1 MSNVS
6 EICALAK
13 EASYRLATYTDT
25 EKKAMLIAM
34 ANGIGDEM
42 DAILEANADDL
53 FIAKENGKEETF
65 IDRLTLYKSRIR
77 QMIDGIMQVAELPN
91 PVGETTDKWTLPNG
105 LKITKVR
112 APLGVIAIIYE
123 ARPNVTADAAAL
135 AIKSGNA
142 VVLRGSREAINSNLA
157 IFNAMKN
164 ALVKGGYDANVLQF
178 LADPEREATAELL
191 KQSGVVDVVIPR
203 GGEGLKKFVLENA
216 SVPVIVSA
224 GGNCHTYVE
233 KTADLKMADNV
244 LFNAKV
250 SRPSV
255 CNATEQLIVDRAIA
269 APFLTQSLDRL
280 AKQGVRILGCN
291 ETCRIYPPAEL
302 ATEEDY
308 YTEHLGLV
316 ISVKVVSGYKEA
328 IERINKY
335 GTHHSD
341 AIMSTSKEAIDAF
354 TAGVDSAAV
363 YVNASTRFTDGFE
376 YGFGAE
382 MAISTQKLHARGPL
396 GLRQLTSEK
405 YVVVGEGQ
413 VRK

>member
-1 MSNVS
+1 
-6 EICALAK
+6 
-13 EASYRLATYTDT
+13 
-25 EKKAMLIAM
+25 
-34 ANGIGDEM
+34 
-42 DAILEANADDL
+42 
-53 FIAKENGKEETF
+53 
-65 IDRLTLYKSRIR
+65 
-77 QMIDGIMQVAELPN
+77 
-91 PVGETTDKWTLPNG
+91 
-105 LKITKVR
+105 
-112 APLGVIAIIYE
+112 
-123 ARPNVTADAAAL
+123 
-135 AIKSGNA
+135 
-142 VVLRGSREAINSNLA
+142 
-157 IFNAMKN
+157 MKN

-178 LADPEREATAELL
+178 LAEPDREVTAELL
-191 KQSGVVDVVIPR
+191 KQSDTVDVVIPR
-203 GGEGLKKFVLENA
+203 GGEGLKKYVLENSA
-216 SVPVIVSA
+216 VPVIASA

-269 APFLTQSLDRL
+269 APFLTKSLDRL
-280 AKQGVRILGCN
+280 SKQGVRILGCT
-291 ETCRIYPPAEL
+291 ETCRIYPMAEL

-308 YTEHLGLV
+308 YEEHLGLV
-316 ISVKVVSGYKEA
+316 LSVKVVSGYKEA

-341 AIMSTSKEAIDAF
+341 AIISSSNEAIEAF
-354 TAGVDSAAV
+354 KIGVDSAAV

-396 GLRQLTSEK
+396 GLKQLTSEK

>member
-1 MSNVS
+1 MTTAEV
-6 EICALAK
+6 CALAK
-13 EASYRLATYTDT
+13 EASYRLATFTPT

-42 DAILEANADDL
+42 EEILVANNDDI
-53 FIAKENGKEETF
+53 FAAKQNGKEDTF

-77 QMIDGIMQVAELPN
+77 QMIDGIMAVAELPD
-91 PVGETTDKWTLPNG
+91 PVGEVTDKWTLPNG
-105 LKITKVR
+105 LQISKVR

-178 LADPEREATAELL
+178 LAEPDREVTAELL
-191 KQSGVVDVVIPR
+191 KQSDTVDVVIPR
-203 GGEGLKKFVLENA
+203 GGEGLKKYVLENA
-216 SVPVIVSA
+216 AVPVIASA

-269 APFLTQSLDRL
+269 APFLTKSLDRL
-280 AKQGVRILGCN
+280 SKQGVRILGCT
-291 ETCRIYPPAEL
+291 ETCRIYPMAEL

-308 YTEHLGLV
+308 YEEHLGLV
-316 ISVKVVSGYKEA
+316 LSVKVVSGYKEA

-341 AIMSTSKEAIDAF
+341 AIISSSNEAIEAF
-354 TAGVDSAAV
+354 KIGVDSAAV

-396 GLRQLTSEK
+396 GLKQLTSEK

>member
-1 MSNVS
+1 MTTAEV
-6 EICALAK
+6 CALAK
-13 EASYRLATYTDT
+13 EASYRLATFSAT

-42 DAILEANADDL
+42 EDILVANNDDI
-53 FIAKENGKEETF
+53 FNATQNGKEETF

-77 QMIDGIMQVAELPN
+77 QMIEGIMQVAELPD
-91 PVGETTDKWTLPNG
+91 PVGEVTDKWTLPNG
-105 LKITKVR
+105 LQISKVR
-112 APLGVIAIIYE
+112 APLGVVAIIYE

-178 LADPEREATAELL
+178 LAEPDRAVTAELL
-191 KQSGVVDVVIPR
+191 KQSDTVDVVIPR
-203 GGEGLKKFVLENA
+203 GGEGLKKFVLENSA
-216 SVPVIVSA
+216 VPVIASA

-233 KTADLKMADNV
+233 KSADLKMADNV

-255 CNATEQLIVDRAIA
+255 CNATEQLIVDRAVA
-269 APFLTQSLDRL
+269 APFLTKSLDRL
-280 AKQGVRILGCN
+280 AKQGVKILGCA
-291 ETCRIYPPAEL
+291 ETCRIYPMAEL
-302 ATEEDY
+302 ATEEDFY
-308 YTEHLGLV
+308 EEHLGLV
-316 ISVKVVSGYKEA
+316 LSVKVVSGYKEA

-341 AIMSTSKEAIDAF
+341 AIISTSNAAIEAF
-354 TAGVDSAAV
+354 KAGVDSAAV

-376 YGFGAE
+376 FGFGAE

-396 GLRQLTSEK
+396 GLKQLTSEK
-405 YVVVGEGQ
+405 YVVVGDGQ

>member
-1 MSNVS
+1 MTTAEV
-6 EICALAK
+6 CALAK
-13 EASYRLATYTDT
+13 EASYRLATFSAT

-34 ANGIGDEM
+34 ANGISDEV
-42 DAILEANADDL
+42 DDILVANNDDI
-53 FIAKENGKEETF
+53 FAATQNGKEDTF

-77 QMIDGIMQVAELPN
+77 QMIDGIMQVAELPD
-91 PVGETTDKWTLPNG
+91 PVGEVTDKWTLPNG
-105 LKITKVR
+105 LQISKVR
-112 APLGVIAIIYE
+112 APLGVVAIIYE

-142 VVLRGSREAINSNLA
+142 VILRGSREAINSNLA

-178 LADPEREATAELL
+178 LAEPDRAVTAELL
-191 KQSGVVDVVIPR
+191 KQSDTVDVVIPR
-203 GGEGLKKFVLENA
+203 GGEGLKKFVLENSA
-216 SVPVIVSA
+216 VPVIASA

-233 KTADLKMADNV
+233 KSADLKMADNV

-255 CNATEQLIVDRAIA
+255 CNATEQLIVDRAVA
-269 APFLTQSLDRL
+269 APFLTKSLDRL
-280 AKQGVRILGCN
+280 AKQGVKILGCA
-291 ETCRIYPPAEL
+291 ETCRIYPMAEL
-302 ATEEDY
+302 ATEEDFY
-308 YTEHLGLV
+308 EEHQGLV
-316 ISVKVVSGYKEA
+316 LSVKVVSGYKEA

-341 AIMSTSKEAIDAF
+341 AIISTSNEAIEAF
-354 TAGVDSAAV
+354 KAGVDSAAV

-376 YGFGAE
+376 FGFGAE

-396 GLRQLTSEK
+396 GLKQLTSEK

>member
-1 MSNVS
+1 MTTAEV
-6 EICALAK
+6 CALAK
-13 EASYRLATYTDT
+13 EASYRLATFTPT

-42 DAILEANADDL
+42 EDILVANNDDL
-53 FIAKENGKEETF
+53 FTAKQNGKEDTF

-77 QMIDGIMQVAELPN
+77 QMIDGIMEVAELPD
-91 PVGETTDKWTLPNG
+91 PVGQVTEKWTLPNG
-105 LKITKVR
+105 LQISKVR

-178 LADPEREATAELL
+178 LAEPDREVTTELL
-191 KQSGVVDVVIPR
+191 KQSDTVDVVIPR
-203 GGEGLKKFVLENA
+203 GGEGLKKYVLENA
-216 SVPVIVSA
+216 SIPVIASA

-233 KTADLKMADNV
+233 KSADLKMADNV

-269 APFLTQSLDRL
+269 APFLTKSLDRL
-280 AKQGVRILGCN
+280 AKQGVKILGCA
-291 ETCRIYPPAEL
+291 ETCRIYPMAEL

-308 YTEHLGLV
+308 YEEHLGMVL
-316 ISVKVVSGYKEA
+316 SVKVVSGYKEA

-341 AIMSTSKEAIDAF
+341 AIISKSNEAIEAF
-354 TAGVDSAAV
+354 KIGVDSAAV
-363 YVNASTRFTDGFE
+363 YVNASTRFTDGYE

-396 GLRQLTSEK
+396 GLKQLTSEK
-405 YVVVGEGQ
+405 YVVVGDGQ

>member
-1 MSNVS
+1 MTTAEV
-6 EICALAK
+6 CALAK
-13 EASYRLATYTDT
+13 EASYRLATFTPT

-42 DAILEANADDL
+42 EEILVANNDDI
-53 FIAKENGKEETF
+53 FAAKQNGKEDTF

-77 QMIDGIMQVAELPN
+77 QMIDGIMAVAELPD
-91 PVGETTDKWTLPNG
+91 PVGEVTDKWTLPNG
-105 LKITKVR
+105 LQISKVR
-112 APLGVIAIIYE
+112 APLGVVAIIYE

-178 LADPEREATAELL
+178 LAEPDREVTAKLL
-191 KQSGVVDVVIPR
+191 KQSDTVDVVIPR
-203 GGEGLKKFVLENA
+203 GGEGLKKYVLENA
-216 SVPVIVSA
+216 AVPVIASA

-269 APFLTQSLDRL
+269 APFLTKSLDRL
-280 AKQGVRILGCN
+280 SKQGVRILGCT
-291 ETCRIYPPAEL
+291 ETCRIYPMAEL

-308 YTEHLGLV
+308 YEEHLGLV
-316 ISVKVVSGYKEA
+316 LSVKVVSGYKEA

-341 AIMSTSKEAIDAF
+341 AIISSSNEAIEAF
-354 TAGVDSAAV
+354 KIGVDSAAV

-396 GLRQLTSEK
+396 GLKQLTSEK

>member
-1 MSNVS
+1 MTTAEV
-6 EICALAK
+6 CALAK
-13 EASYRLATYTDT
+13 EASYRLATFSAT

-34 ANGIGDEM
+34 ANGISDE
-42 DAILEANADDL
+42 ADDIL
-53 FIAKENGKEETF
+53 VANNDDIFTATQNGKEETF

-77 QMIDGIMQVAELPN
+77 QMIDGIMQVAELPD
-91 PVGETTDKWTLPNG
+91 PVGEVTDKWTLPNG
-105 LKITKVR
+105 LQISKVR
-112 APLGVIAIIYE
+112 APLGVVAIIYE

-142 VVLRGSREAINSNLA
+142 VILRGSREAINSNLA

-178 LADPEREATAELL
+178 LAEPDRAVTAELL
-191 KQSGVVDVVIPR
+191 KQSDTVDVVIPR
-203 GGEGLKKFVLENA
+203 GGEGLKKFVLENSA
-216 SVPVIVSA
+216 VPVIASA

-233 KTADLKMADNV
+233 KSADLKMADNV

-255 CNATEQLIVDRAIA
+255 CNATEQLIVDRAVA
-269 APFLTQSLDRL
+269 APFLTKSLDRL
-280 AKQGVRILGCN
+280 AKQGVKILGCA
-291 ETCRIYPPAEL
+291 ETCRIYPMAEL
-302 ATEEDY
+302 ATEEDFY
-308 YTEHLGLV
+308 EEHLGLV
-316 ISVKVVSGYKEA
+316 LSVKVVSGYKEA

-341 AIMSTSKEAIDAF
+341 AIISTSNEAIEAF
-354 TAGVDSAAV
+354 KAGVDSAAV

-376 YGFGAE
+376 FGFGAE

-396 GLRQLTSEK
+396 GLKQLTSEK

>member
-1 MSNVS
+1 MTTAEV
-6 EICALAK
+6 CALAK
-13 EASYRLATYTDT
+13 EASYRLATFTPT

-42 DAILEANADDL
+42 DDILVANNDDL
-53 FIAKENGKEETF
+53 FTAKQNGKEDTF

-77 QMIDGIMQVAELPN
+77 QMIDGIMEVAELPD
-91 PVGETTDKWTLPNG
+91 PVGQVTEKWTLPNG
-105 LKITKVR
+105 LQISKVR
-112 APLGVIAIIYE
+112 APLGVVAIIYE

-178 LADPEREATAELL
+178 LAEPDREVTTELL
-191 KQSGVVDVVIPR
+191 KQSDTVDVVIPR
-203 GGEGLKKFVLENA
+203 GGEGLKKYVLENA
-216 SVPVIVSA
+216 AIPVIASA

-233 KTADLKMADNV
+233 KSADLKMADNV

-269 APFLTQSLDRL
+269 APFLTKSLDRL
-280 AKQGVRILGCN
+280 AKQGVKILGCA
-291 ETCRIYPPAEL
+291 ETCRIYPMAEL

-308 YTEHLGLV
+308 YEEHLGMV

-341 AIMSTSKEAIDAF
+341 AIISKSNEAIEAF
-354 TAGVDSAAV
+354 KIGVDSAAV
-363 YVNASTRFTDGFE
+363 YVNASTRFTDGYE

-396 GLRQLTSEK
+396 GLKQLTSEK
-405 YVVVGEGQ
+405 YVVVGDGQ

>member
-1 MSNVS
+1 MTTAEV
-6 EICALAK
+6 CALAK
-13 EASYRLATYTDT
+13 EASYRLATFSAT

-42 DAILEANADDL
+42 EDILVANNDDI
-53 FIAKENGKEETF
+53 FNATQNGKEETF

-77 QMIDGIMQVAELPN
+77 QMIEGIMQVAELPD
-91 PVGETTDKWTLPNG
+91 PVGEVTDKWTLPNG
-105 LKITKVR
+105 LQISKVR
-112 APLGVIAIIYE
+112 APLGVVAIIYE

-178 LADPEREATAELL
+178 LAEPDRAVTAELL
-191 KQSGVVDVVIPR
+191 KQSDTVDVVIPR
-203 GGEGLKKFVLENA
+203 GGEGLKKFVLENSA
-216 SVPVIVSA
+216 VPVIASA

-233 KTADLKMADNV
+233 KSADLKMADNV

-255 CNATEQLIVDRAIA
+255 CNATEQLIVDRAVA
-269 APFLTQSLDRL
+269 APFLTKSLDRL
-280 AKQGVRILGCN
+280 AKQGVKILGCA
-291 ETCRIYPPAEL
+291 ETCRIYPMAEL
-302 ATEEDY
+302 ATEEDFY
-308 YTEHLGLV
+308 EEHLGLV
-316 ISVKVVSGYKEA
+316 LSVKVVSGYKEA

-341 AIMSTSKEAIDAF
+341 AIISTNNEAIEAF
-354 TAGVDSAAV
+354 KAGVDSAAV

-376 YGFGAE
+376 FGFGAE

-396 GLRQLTSEK
+396 GLKQLTSEK
-405 YVVVGEGQ
+405 YVVVGDGQ

>member
-1 MSNVS
+1 MTTAEV
-6 EICALAK
+6 CALAK
-13 EASYRLATYTDT
+13 EASFRFATSAPT

-42 DAILEANADDL
+42 EEILVANNDDI
-53 FIAKENGKEETF
+53 FTANQNGKEDTF

-77 QMIDGIMQVAELPN
+77 QMIDGIMAVAELPD
-91 PVGETTDKWTLPNG
+91 PVGQVTEKWTLPNG
-105 LKITKVR
+105 LQISKVR
-112 APLGVIAIIYE
+112 APLGVVAIIYE

-178 LADPEREATAELL
+178 LAEPDREVTAELL
-191 KQSGVVDVVIPR
+191 KQSDTVDVVIPR
-203 GGEGLKKFVLENA
+203 GGEGLKKYVLENSA
-216 SVPVIVSA
+216 VPVIASA

-269 APFLTQSLDRL
+269 APFLTKSLDRL
-280 AKQGVRILGCN
+280 SKQGVRILGCT
-291 ETCRIYPPAEL
+291 ETCRIYPMAEL

-308 YTEHLGLV
+308 YEEHLGLV
-316 ISVKVVSGYKEA
+316 LSVKVVSGYKEA

-341 AIMSTSKEAIDAF
+341 AIISSSNEAIEAF
-354 TAGVDSAAV
+354 KIGVDSAAV

-396 GLRQLTSEK
+396 GLKQLTSEK

>member
-1 MSNVS
+1 MTTAEV
-6 EICALAK
+6 CALAK
-13 EASYRLATYTDT
+13 EASYRLATFTAT

-34 ANGIGDEM
+34 ANGISDET
-42 DAILEANADDL
+42 DDILVANNDDL
-53 FIAKENGKEETF
+53 FAAKQNGKEDTF

-77 QMIDGIMQVAELPN
+77 QMIDGIMQVAELPD
-91 PVGETTDKWTLPNG
+91 PVGEVTDKWTLPNG
-105 LKITKVR
+105 LQISKVR
-112 APLGVIAIIYE
+112 APLGVVAIIYE

-178 LADPEREATAELL
+178 LAEPDRAVTAELL
-191 KQSGVVDVVIPR
+191 KQSDTVDVVIPR
-203 GGEGLKKFVLENA
+203 GGEGLKKFVLENSA
-216 SVPVIVSA
+216 VPVIASA

-233 KTADLKMADNV
+233 KSADLKMADNV

-255 CNATEQLIVDRAIA
+255 CNATEQLIVDRAVA
-269 APFLTQSLDRL
+269 APFLTKSLDRL
-280 AKQGVRILGCN
+280 AKQGVKILGCA
-291 ETCRIYPPAEL
+291 ETCRIYPMAEL
-302 ATEEDY
+302 ATEEDFY
-308 YTEHLGLV
+308 EEHLGLV
-316 ISVKVVSGYKEA
+316 LSVKVVSGYKEA

-341 AIMSTSKEAIDAF
+341 AIISNSNEAIEAF
-354 TAGVDSAAV
+354 KAGVDSAAV

-376 YGFGAE
+376 FGFGAE

-396 GLRQLTSEK
+396 GLKQLTSEK
-405 YVVVGEGQ
+405 YVIVGEGQ

>member
-1 MSNVS
+1 MTTAEVCS
-6 EICALAK
+6 LAK
-13 EASYRLATYTDT
+13 EASYRLATFSAA

-42 DAILEANADDL
+42 EDILVANNDDI
-53 FIAKENGKEETF
+53 FNATQNGKEETF

-77 QMIDGIMQVAELPN
+77 QMIEGIMQVAELPD
-91 PVGETTDKWTLPNG
+91 PVGEVTDKWTLPNG
-105 LKITKVR
+105 LQISKVR
-112 APLGVIAIIYE
+112 APLGVVAIIYE

-178 LADPEREATAELL
+178 LAEPDRAVSAELL
-191 KQSGVVDVVIPR
+191 KQSDTVDVVIPR
-203 GGEGLKKFVLENA
+203 GGEGLKKFVLENSA
-216 SVPVIVSA
+216 VPVIASA

-233 KTADLKMADNV
+233 KSADLKMADNV

-255 CNATEQLIVDRAIA
+255 CNATEQLIVDRAVA
-269 APFLTQSLDRL
+269 APFLTKSLDRL
-280 AKQGVRILGCN
+280 AKQGVKILGCA
-291 ETCRIYPPAEL
+291 ETCRIYPMAEL
-302 ATEEDY
+302 ATEEDFY
-308 YTEHLGLV
+308 EEHLGLV
-316 ISVKVVSGYKEA
+316 LSVKVVSGYKEA

-341 AIMSTSKEAIDAF
+341 AIISTSNEAIEAF
-354 TAGVDSAAV
+354 KVGVDSAAV

-376 YGFGAE
+376 FGFGAE

-396 GLRQLTSEK
+396 GLKQLTSEK
-405 YVVVGEGQ
+405 YVVVGDGQ

>member
-1 MSNVS
+1 MTTAEV
-6 EICALAK
+6 CALAK
-13 EASYRLATYTDT
+13 EASYRLATFSAT

-34 ANGIGDEM
+34 ANGISDE
-42 DAILEANADDL
+42 ADDIL
-53 FIAKENGKEETF
+53 VANNDDIFTATQNGKEETF

-77 QMIDGIMQVAELPN
+77 QMIDGIMQVAELPD
-91 PVGETTDKWTLPNG
+91 PVGEVTDKWTLPNG
-105 LKITKVR
+105 LQISKVR
-112 APLGVIAIIYE
+112 APLGGVAIIYE

-142 VVLRGSREAINSNLA
+142 VILRGSREAINSNLA

-178 LADPEREATAELL
+178 LAEPDRAVTAELL
-191 KQSGVVDVVIPR
+191 KQSDTVDVVIPR
-203 GGEGLKKFVLENA
+203 GGEGLKKFVLENSA
-216 SVPVIVSA
+216 VPVIASA

-233 KTADLKMADNV
+233 KSADLKMADNV

-255 CNATEQLIVDRAIA
+255 CNATEQLIVDRAVA
-269 APFLTQSLDRL
+269 APFLTKSLDRL
-280 AKQGVRILGCN
+280 AKQGVKILGCA
-291 ETCRIYPPAEL
+291 ETCRIYPMAEL
-302 ATEEDY
+302 ATEEDFY
-308 YTEHLGLV
+308 EEHQGLV
-316 ISVKVVSGYKEA
+316 LSVKVVSGYKEA

-341 AIMSTSKEAIDAF
+341 AIISTSNEAIEAF
-354 TAGVDSAAV
+354 KAGVDSAAV

-376 YGFGAE
+376 FGFGAE

-396 GLRQLTSEK
+396 GLKQLTSEK

>member
-1 MSNVS
+1 MSVA
-6 EICALAK
+6 ETCALAK
-13 EASYRLATYTDT
+13 EAAYRLATLSSA
-25 EKKAMLIAM
+25 EKNAMLLAM
-34 ANGIGDEM
+34 ASGISDET
-42 DAILEANADDL
+42 DAILEANSDDL
-53 FIAKENGKEETF
+53 FIAKENGKEETL

-77 QMIDGIMQVAELPN
+77 QMVDGMQAVADLPD
-91 PVGETTDKWTLPNG
+91 PVGEVTDKWTLPNG
-105 LKITKVR
+105 LKISKVR

-123 ARPNVTADAAAL
+123 ARPNVTCDAVAL

-142 VVLRGSREAINSNLA
+142 VVLRGSKDAINSNLA

-164 ALVKGGYDANVLQF
+164 ALIKGGYDANVIQF
-178 LADPEREATAELL
+178 IPEPEREATAELL
-191 KQSGVVDVVIPR
+191 KQSATVDVVIPR
-203 GGEGLKKFVLENA
+203 GGEGLKKFVMENA
-216 SVPVIVSA
+216 TVPVIASA

-269 APFLTQSLDRL
+269 APFLTKSLDRL
-280 AKQGVRILGCN
+280 SKQGVKILGCN
-291 ETCRIYPPAEL
+291 ETCRIYPLAEL

-308 YTEHLGLV
+308 YTEHLGLTL
-316 ISVKVVSGYKEA
+316 SVKVVSGYKEA

-341 AIMSTSKEAIDAF
+341 AILSNSTEAIEAF
-354 TAGVDSAAV
+354 QVGVDSAAV

-376 YGFGAE
+376 FGFGAE

-396 GLRQLTSEK
+396 GLKQLTSEK

>member
-1 MSNVS
+1 MTTAEV
-6 EICALAK
+6 CALAK
-13 EASYRLATYTDT
+13 EASYRLATFTPT

-42 DAILEANADDL
+42 DDILVANNDDL
-53 FIAKENGKEETF
+53 FTAKQNGKEDTF

-77 QMIDGIMQVAELPN
+77 QMIDGIMEVAELPD
-91 PVGETTDKWTLPNG
+91 PVGQVTEKWTLPNG
-105 LKITKVR
+105 LQISKVR
-112 APLGVIAIIYE
+112 APLGVVAIIYE

-178 LADPEREATAELL
+178 LAEPDREVTTELL
-191 KQSGVVDVVIPR
+191 KQTDTVDVVIPR
-203 GGEGLKKFVLENA
+203 GGEGLKKYVLENA
-216 SVPVIVSA
+216 AIPVIASA

-233 KTADLKMADNV
+233 KSADLKMADNV

-269 APFLTQSLDRL
+269 APFLTKSLDRL
-280 AKQGVRILGCN
+280 AKQGVKILGCA
-291 ETCRIYPPAEL
+291 ETCRIYPMAEL

-308 YTEHLGLV
+308 YEEHLGMVL
-316 ISVKVVSGYKEA
+316 SVKVVSGYKEA

-341 AIMSTSKEAIDAF
+341 AIISKSNEAIEAF
-354 TAGVDSAAV
+354 KIGVDSAAV
-363 YVNASTRFTDGFE
+363 YVNASTRFTDGYE

-396 GLRQLTSEK
+396 GLKQLTSEK
-405 YVVVGEGQ
+405 YVVVGDGQ

>member
-1 MSNVS
+1 MTTAEV
-6 EICALAK
+6 CALAK
-13 EASYRLATYTDT
+13 EASYRLATFTAT

-34 ANGIGDEM
+34 ANGISDEA
-42 DAILEANADDL
+42 DDILVANNDDL
-53 FIAKENGKEETF
+53 FAAKQNGKEETF

-77 QMIDGIMQVAELPN
+77 QMIDGIMQVAELPD
-91 PVGETTDKWTLPNG
+91 PVGEVTDKWTLPNG
-105 LKITKVR
+105 LQISKVR
-112 APLGVIAIIYE
+112 APLGVVAIIYE

-178 LADPEREATAELL
+178 LAEPDRAVTAELL
-191 KQSGVVDVVIPR
+191 KQSDTVDVVIPR
-203 GGEGLKKFVLENA
+203 GGEGLKKFVLENSA
-216 SVPVIVSA
+216 VPVIASA

-233 KTADLKMADNV
+233 KSADLKMADNV

-255 CNATEQLIVDRAIA
+255 CNATEQLIVDRAVA
-269 APFLTQSLDRL
+269 APFLTKSLDRL
-280 AKQGVRILGCN
+280 AKQGVKILGCA
-291 ETCRIYPPAEL
+291 ETCRIYPMAEL
-302 ATEEDY
+302 ATEEDFY
-308 YTEHLGLV
+308 EEHLGLV
-316 ISVKVVSGYKEA
+316 LSVKVVSGYKEA

-341 AIMSTSKEAIDAF
+341 AIISTSNEAIEAF
-354 TAGVDSAAV
+354 KAGVDSAAV

-376 YGFGAE
+376 FGFGAE

-396 GLRQLTSEK
+396 GLKQLTSEK
-405 YVVVGEGQ
+405 YVIVGEGQ

>member
-1 MSNVS
+1 MTTA

-13 EASYRLATYTDT
+13 EASYRLATKSDA
-25 EKKAMLIAM
+25 EKRAMLIAM
-34 ANGIGDEM
+34 ANGIGDETEQ
-42 DAILEANADDL
+42 ILQANQDDI
-53 FIAKENGKEETF
+53 FAAKENGKPETF
-65 IDRLTLYKSRIR
+65 IDRLTLYNNTVRK
-77 QMIDGIMQVAELPN
+77 MIEGIMQVADLPD
-91 PVGETTDKWTLPNG
+91 PVGEVTAKWTLPNG
-105 LKITKVR
+105 LEVSKVR

-123 ARPNVTADAAAL
+123 ARPNVTCDAAAL

-142 VVLRGSREAINSNLA
+142 VVLRGSSEAINSNLA

-164 ALVKGGYDANVLQF
+164 ALLKGGYDAEVLQYI
-178 LADPEREATAELL
+178 AEPDREETAELL
-191 KQSGVVDVVIPR
+191 KQSDTVDVVIPR
-203 GGEGLKKFVLENA
+203 GGEGLKKFVTENSA
-216 SVPVIVSA
+216 IPVILSA

-255 CNATEQLIVDRAIA
+255 CNATEQLIVDRAVA
-269 APFLTQSLDRL
+269 APFLTRSLDRL
-280 AKQGVRILGCN
+280 TKQGVRILGCQ
-291 ETCRIYPPAEL
+291 ETCRIYPLAEL
-302 ATEEDY
+302 ATEEDFA
-308 YTEHLGLV
+308 TEHLGMTL
-316 ISVKVVSGYKEA
+316 SVKVVSGYKEA

-341 AIMSTSKEAIDAF
+341 AIISKSTEAIEAF
-354 TAGVDSAAV
+354 KAGVDSAAV

-376 YGFGAE
+376 FGFGAE

-396 GLRQLTSEK
+396 GLKQLTSEK

>member
-1 MSNVS
+1 MTTAEV
-6 EICALAK
+6 CALAK
-13 EASYRLATYTDT
+13 EASYRLATKTDA

-34 ANGIGDEM
+34 ANGISDEA
-42 DAILEANADDL
+42 DAILQANADDL
-53 FIAKENGKEETF
+53 FIANENGKEPSF
-65 IDRLTLYKSRIR
+65 IERLTLYKSRIR
-77 QMIDGIMQVAELPN
+77 QMVEGIMQVADLPD
-91 PVGETTDKWTLPNG
+91 PVGEVTDKWTLPNG
-105 LKITKVR
+105 LSISKVR

-123 ARPNVTADAAAL
+123 ARPNVTCDAAAL

-142 VVLRGSREAINSNLA
+142 VILRGSREAINSNLA

-164 ALVKGGYDANVLQF
+164 ALLKGGYDAEVLQF

-191 KQSGVVDVVIPR
+191 KQSDTVDVVIPR
-203 GGEGLKKFVLENA
+203 GGEGLKKFVLENSA
-216 SVPVIVSA
+216 IPVIASA

-269 APFLTQSLDRL
+269 APFLSKSLDRL
-280 AKQGVRILGCN
+280 SRQGVRILGCP
-291 ETCRIYPPAEL
+291 ETCRLYPIAEL
-302 ATEEDY
+302 ATEEDFA
-308 YTEHLGLV
+308 TEHLGLV
-316 ISVKVVSGYKEA
+316 LSVKVVSGYKEA

-341 AIMSTSKEAIDAF
+341 AIISTSNEAIEAF
-354 TAGVDSAAV
+354 KAGVDSAAV

-396 GLRQLTSEK
+396 GLKQLTSEK
-405 YVVVGEGQ
+405 YVVVGDGQ

>member
-1 MSNVS
+1 MTTA

-13 EASYRLATYTDT
+13 EASYRLATFNNA

-42 DAILEANADDL
+42 DDIMQANNDDV
-53 FIAKENGKEETF
+53 FIAKQNGKEETF

-77 QMIDGIMQVAELPN
+77 QMIEGIMQVADLPD
-91 PVGETTDKWTLPNG
+91 PVGEVTSKWTLPNG
-105 LKITKVR
+105 LNISKVR

-123 ARPNVTADAAAL
+123 ARPNVTCDAAAL

-164 ALVKGGYDANVLQF
+164 ALVKGGYDGNVLQF
-178 LADPEREATAELL
+178 LAEPDREVTAELL
-191 KQSGVVDVVIPR
+191 KQTDTVDVVIPR

-216 SVPVIVSA
+216 AIPVIASA

-280 AKQGVRILGCN
+280 SKQGVKILGCS
-291 ETCRIYPPAEL
+291 ETCRIYPMAEL
-302 ATEEDY
+302 ATEEDFY
-308 YTEHLGLV
+308 EEHLGLV
-316 ISVKVVSGYKEA
+316 LSVKVVSGYKEA

-341 AIMSTSKEAIDAF
+341 AIISQSNEAIEAF
-354 TAGVDSAAV
+354 KVGVDSAAV
-363 YVNASTRFTDGFE
+363 YVNASTRFTDGYEF
-376 YGFGAE
+376 GFGAE

-405 YVVVGEGQ
+405 YVVVGDGQ

>member
-1 MSNVS
+1 MTTAEV
-6 EICALAK
+6 CALAK
-13 EASYRLATYTDT
+13 EASYRLATFTAT

-34 ANGIGDEM
+34 ANGISDETE
-42 DAILEANADDL
+42 DILVANNDDL
-53 FIAKENGKEETF
+53 FAAKQNGKEDTF

-77 QMIDGIMQVAELPN
+77 QMIDGIMQVAELPD
-91 PVGETTDKWTLPNG
+91 PVGEVTDKWTLPNG
-105 LKITKVR
+105 LQISKVR
-112 APLGVIAIIYE
+112 APLGVVAIIYE

-178 LADPEREATAELL
+178 LAEPDRAVTAELL
-191 KQSGVVDVVIPR
+191 KQSDTVDVVIPR
-203 GGEGLKKFVLENA
+203 GGEGLKKFVLENSA
-216 SVPVIVSA
+216 VPVIASA

-233 KTADLKMADNV
+233 KSADLKMADNV

-255 CNATEQLIVDRAIA
+255 CNATEQLIVDRAVA
-269 APFLTQSLDRL
+269 APFLTKSLDRL
-280 AKQGVRILGCN
+280 AKQGVKILGCA
-291 ETCRIYPPAEL
+291 ETCRIYPMAEL
-302 ATEEDY
+302 ATEEDFY
-308 YTEHLGLV
+308 EEHLGLV
-316 ISVKVVSGYKEA
+316 LSVKVVSGYKEA

-341 AIMSTSKEAIDAF
+341 AIISTSNEAIEAF
-354 TAGVDSAAV
+354 KAGVDSAAV

-376 YGFGAE
+376 FGFGAE

-396 GLRQLTSEK
+396 GLKQLTSEK
-405 YVVVGEGQ
+405 YVIVGEGQ

>member
-1 MSNVS
+1 MTTAEV
-6 EICALAK
+6 CALAK
-13 EASYRLATYTDT
+13 EASYRLATFSAT

-34 ANGIGDEM
+34 ANGISDE
-42 DAILEANADDL
+42 ADDIL
-53 FIAKENGKEETF
+53 VANNDDIFTATQNGKEETF

-77 QMIDGIMQVAELPN
+77 QMIDGIMQVAELPD
-91 PVGETTDKWTLPNG
+91 PVGEVTDKWTLPNG
-105 LKITKVR
+105 LQIFKVR
-112 APLGVIAIIYE
+112 APLGVVAIIYE

-142 VVLRGSREAINSNLA
+142 VILRGSREAINSNLA

-178 LADPEREATAELL
+178 LAEPDRAVTAELL
-191 KQSGVVDVVIPR
+191 KQSDTVDVVIPR
-203 GGEGLKKFVLENA
+203 GGEGLKKFVLENSA
-216 SVPVIVSA
+216 VPVIASA

-233 KTADLKMADNV
+233 KSADLKMADNV

-255 CNATEQLIVDRAIA
+255 CNATEQLIVDRAVA
-269 APFLTQSLDRL
+269 APFLTKSLDRL
-280 AKQGVRILGCN
+280 AKQGVKILGCA
-291 ETCRIYPPAEL
+291 ETCRIYPMAEL
-302 ATEEDY
+302 ATEEDFY
-308 YTEHLGLV
+308 EEHLGLV
-316 ISVKVVSGYKEA
+316 LSVKVVSGYKEA

-341 AIMSTSKEAIDAF
+341 AIISTSNEAIEAF
-354 TAGVDSAAV
+354 KAGVDSAAV

-376 YGFGAE
+376 FGFGAE

-396 GLRQLTSEK
+396 GLKQLTSEK

>member
-1 MSNVS
+1 MSVA
-6 EICALAK
+6 ETCALAK
-13 EASYRLATYTDT
+13 EAAYRLATLSSA
-25 EKKAMLIAM
+25 EKNAMLLAM
-34 ANGIGDEM
+34 ASGISDET
-42 DAILEANADDL
+42 DAILEANSDDL
-53 FIAKENGKEETF
+53 FIAKENGKEETL

-77 QMIDGIMQVAELPN
+77 QMVDGVQAVADLPD
-91 PVGETTDKWTLPNG
+91 PVGEVTDKWTLPNG
-105 LKITKVR
+105 LKISKVR
-112 APLGVIAIIYE
+112 APLGVVAIIYE
-123 ARPNVTADAAAL
+123 ARPNVTCDAVAL

-142 VVLRGSREAINSNLA
+142 VVLRGSKDAINSNLA

-164 ALVKGGYDANVLQF
+164 ALIKGGYDANVIQF
-178 LADPEREATAELL
+178 IPEPEREATAELL
-191 KQSGVVDVVIPR
+191 KQSATVDVVIPR
-203 GGEGLKKFVLENA
+203 GGEGLKKFVMENA
-216 SVPVIVSA
+216 TVPVIASA

-269 APFLTQSLDRL
+269 APFLTKSLDRL
-280 AKQGVRILGCN
+280 SKQGVKILGCN
-291 ETCRIYPPAEL
+291 ETCRIYPLAEL

-308 YTEHLGLV
+308 YTEHLGLTL
-316 ISVKVVSGYKEA
+316 SVKVVSGYKEA

-341 AIMSTSKEAIDAF
+341 AILSNSTEAIEAF
-354 TAGVDSAAV
+354 QVGVDSAAV

-376 YGFGAE
+376 FGFGAE

-396 GLRQLTSEK
+396 GLKQLTSEK

>member
-1 MSNVS
+1 MTTA
-6 EICALAK
+6 ETCALAK
-13 EASYRLATYTDT
+13 EASYRLATYTNT

-34 ANGIGDEM
+34 ANGIGDET
-42 DAILEANADDL
+42 DQILEANADDL

-65 IDRLTLYKSRIR
+65 LDRLTLYKTRIR
-77 QMIDGIMQVAELPN
+77 QMIEGIMQVAELPD
-91 PVGETTDKWTLPNG
+91 PVGEVTDKWTLPNG
-105 LKITKVR
+105 LKISKVR
-112 APLGVIAIIYE
+112 APLGVVAIIYE

-164 ALVKGGYDANVLQF
+164 ALIKGGYDANVLQF
-178 LADPEREATAELL
+178 LAEPDREVTAELL
-191 KQSGVVDVVIPR
+191 KQNSTVDVVIPR

-216 SVPVIVSA
+216 TVPVIVSA

-269 APFLTQSLDRL
+269 APFLTQSLERL
-280 AKQGVRILGCN
+280 RKQGVKILGCN
-291 ETCRIYPPAEL
+291 ETCRIYPMAEL

-308 YTEHLGLV
+308 YEEHLGLV
-316 ISVKVVSGYKEA
+316 LSVKVVSGYKEA

-341 AIMSTSKEAIDAF
+341 AIISTSKEAIDAF
-354 TAGVDSAAV
+354 TVGVDSAAV

>member
-1 MSNVS
+1 MTTAEV
-6 EICALAK
+6 CALAK
-13 EASYRLATYTDT
+13 EASYRLATFSAT

-34 ANGIGDEM
+34 ANGISDEV
-42 DAILEANADDL
+42 DDILVANNDDI
-53 FIAKENGKEETF
+53 FTATQNGKEDTF

-77 QMIDGIMQVAELPN
+77 QMIDGIMQVAELPD
-91 PVGETTDKWTLPNG
+91 PVGEVTDKWTLPNG
-105 LKITKVR
+105 LQISKVR
-112 APLGVIAIIYE
+112 APLGVVAIIYE

-142 VVLRGSREAINSNLA
+142 VILRGSREAINSNLA

-178 LADPEREATAELL
+178 LAEPDRAVTAELL
-191 KQSGVVDVVIPR
+191 KQSDTVDVVIPR
-203 GGEGLKKFVLENA
+203 GGEGLKKFVLENSA
-216 SVPVIVSA
+216 VPVIASA

-233 KTADLKMADNV
+233 KSADLKMADNV

-255 CNATEQLIVDRAIA
+255 CNATEQLIVDRAVA
-269 APFLTQSLDRL
+269 APFLTKSLDRL
-280 AKQGVRILGCN
+280 AKQGVKILGCA
-291 ETCRIYPPAEL
+291 ETCRIYPMAEL
-302 ATEEDY
+302 ATEEDFY
-308 YTEHLGLV
+308 EEHQGLV
-316 ISVKVVSGYKEA
+316 LSVKVVSGYKEA

-341 AIMSTSKEAIDAF
+341 AIISTSNEAIEAF
-354 TAGVDSAAV
+354 KAGVDSAAV

-376 YGFGAE
+376 FGFGAE

-396 GLRQLTSEK
+396 GLKQLTSEK

>member
-1 MSNVS
+1 MTTAEV
-6 EICALAK
+6 CALAK
-13 EASYRLATYTDT
+13 EASYRLATFSAT

-34 ANGIGDEM
+34 ANGISDE
-42 DAILEANADDL
+42 ADDIL
-53 FIAKENGKEETF
+53 VANNDDIFTATQNGKEETF

-77 QMIDGIMQVAELPN
+77 QMIDGIMQVAELPD
-91 PVGETTDKWTLPNG
+91 PVGEVTDKWTRPNG
-105 LKITKVR
+105 LQISKVR
-112 APLGVIAIIYE
+112 APLGVVAIIYE

-178 LADPEREATAELL
+178 LAEPDRAVTAELL
-191 KQSGVVDVVIPR
+191 KQSDTVDVVIPR
-203 GGEGLKKFVLENA
+203 GGEGLKKFVLENSA
-216 SVPVIVSA
+216 VPVIASA

-233 KTADLKMADNV
+233 KSADLKMADNV

-255 CNATEQLIVDRAIA
+255 CNATEQLIVDRAVA
-269 APFLTQSLDRL
+269 APFLTKSLDRL
-280 AKQGVRILGCN
+280 AKQGVKILGCA
-291 ETCRIYPPAEL
+291 ETCRIYPMAEL
-302 ATEEDY
+302 ATEEDFY
-308 YTEHLGLV
+308 EEHQGLV
-316 ISVKVVSGYKEA
+316 LSVKVVSGYKEA

-341 AIMSTSKEAIDAF
+341 AIISTSNEAIEAF
-354 TAGVDSAAV
+354 KAGVDSAAV

-376 YGFGAE
+376 FGFGAE

-396 GLRQLTSEK
+396 GLKQLTSEK

>member
-1 MSNVS
+1 MTTAEV
-6 EICALAK
+6 CALAK
-13 EASYRLATYTDT
+13 EASYRLATFAAT

-34 ANGIGDEM
+34 ANGISDETE
-42 DAILEANADDL
+42 DILVANNDDL
-53 FIAKENGKEETF
+53 FAAKQNGKEDTF

-77 QMIDGIMQVAELPN
+77 QMIDGIMQVAELPD
-91 PVGETTDKWTLPNG
+91 PVGEVTDKWTLPNG
-105 LKITKVR
+105 LQISKVR
-112 APLGVIAIIYE
+112 APLGVVAIIYE

-142 VVLRGSREAINSNLA
+142 VILRGSREAINSNLA

-178 LADPEREATAELL
+178 LAEPDRAVTAELL
-191 KQSGVVDVVIPR
+191 KQSDTVDVVIPR
-203 GGEGLKKFVLENA
+203 GGEGLKKFVLENSA
-216 SVPVIVSA
+216 VPVIASA

-233 KTADLKMADNV
+233 KSADLKMADNV

-255 CNATEQLIVDRAIA
+255 CNATEQLIVDRAVA
-269 APFLTQSLDRL
+269 APFLTKSLDRL
-280 AKQGVRILGCN
+280 AKQGVKILGCA
-291 ETCRIYPPAEL
+291 ETCRIYPMAEL
-302 ATEEDY
+302 ATEEDFY
-308 YTEHLGLV
+308 EEHLGLV
-316 ISVKVVSGYKEA
+316 LSVKVVSGYKEA

-341 AIMSTSKEAIDAF
+341 AIISNSNEAIEAF
-354 TAGVDSAAV
+354 KAGVDSAAV

-376 YGFGAE
+376 FGFGAE

-396 GLRQLTSEK
+396 GLKQLTSEK
-405 YVVVGEGQ
+405 YVIVGEGQ

>member
-1 MSNVS
+1 MTTQ

-13 EASYRLATYTDT
+13 EASYRLATISDA

-42 DAILEANADDL
+42 EDILVANNDDI
-53 FIAKENGKEETF
+53 FNAKQNGKEDTF
-65 IDRLTLYKSRIR
+65 IDRLTLYKTRIR
-77 QMIDGIMQVAELPN
+77 QMIEGIMQVADLQD
-91 PVGETTDKWTLPNG
+91 PVGEVTDKWTLPNG
-105 LKITKVR
+105 LQISKVR
-112 APLGVIAIIYE
+112 APLGVVAIIYE

-178 LADPEREATAELL
+178 LAEPDRAVTTELL
-191 KQSGVVDVVIPR
+191 KQSDTVDVVIPR

-216 SVPVIVSA
+216 AIPVIASA

-233 KTADLKMADNV
+233 KSADLKMADNV

-255 CNATEQLIVDRAIA
+255 CNATEQLIVDRAVA
-269 APFLTQSLDRL
+269 APFLTKSLDRL
-280 AKQGVRILGCN
+280 AQQGVKIIGCA
-291 ETCRIYPPAEL
+291 ETCRIYPMAQL
-302 ATEEDY
+302 ATEEDFY
-308 YTEHLGLV
+308 EEHLGMVL
-316 ISVKVVSGYKEA
+316 SVKVVSGYKEA

-341 AIMSTSKEAIDAF
+341 AIISTSSEAIEAF
-354 TAGVDSAAV
+354 KAGVDSAAV

-376 YGFGAE
+376 FGFGAE

-396 GLRQLTSEK
+396 GLKQLTSEK
-405 YVVVGEGQ
+405 YVIVGEGQ

>member
-1 MSNVS
+1 MTTAEV
-6 EICALAK
+6 CALAK
-13 EASYRLATYTDT
+13 EASYRLATFTPT

-42 DAILEANADDL
+42 DDILVANNDDL
-53 FIAKENGKEETF
+53 FTAKQNGKEDTF

-77 QMIDGIMQVAELPN
+77 QMIDGIMEVAELPD
-91 PVGETTDKWTLPNG
+91 PVGQVTEKWTLPNG
-105 LKITKVR
+105 LQISKVR

-164 ALVKGGYDANVLQF
+164 ALVKGGYDANVLQL
-178 LADPEREATAELL
+178 LAEPDREVTTELL
-191 KQSGVVDVVIPR
+191 KQSDTVDVVIPR
-203 GGEGLKKFVLENA
+203 GGEGLKKYVLENA
-216 SVPVIVSA
+216 SIPVIASA

-233 KTADLKMADNV
+233 KSADLKMADNV

-269 APFLTQSLDRL
+269 APFLTKSLDRL
-280 AKQGVRILGCN
+280 AKQGVKILGCA
-291 ETCRIYPPAEL
+291 ETCRIYPMAEL

-308 YTEHLGLV
+308 YEEHLGMVL
-316 ISVKVVSGYKEA
+316 SVKVVSGYKEA

-341 AIMSTSKEAIDAF
+341 AIISKSNEAIEAF
-354 TAGVDSAAV
+354 KIGVDSAAV
-363 YVNASTRFTDGFE
+363 YVNASTRFTDGYE

-396 GLRQLTSEK
+396 GLKQLTSEK
-405 YVVVGEGQ
+405 YVVVGDGQ

>member
-1 MSNVS
+1 MTTAEV
-6 EICALAK
+6 CALAK
-13 EASYRLATYTDT
+13 EASYRLATFTAT

-34 ANGIGDEM
+34 ANGISDETE
-42 DAILEANADDL
+42 DILVANNDDL
-53 FIAKENGKEETF
+53 FAAKQNGKEDTF

-77 QMIDGIMQVAELPN
+77 QMIDGIMQVAELPD
-91 PVGETTDKWTLPNG
+91 PVGEVTDKWTLPNG
-105 LKITKVR
+105 LQISKVR
-112 APLGVIAIIYE
+112 APLGVVAIIYE

-178 LADPEREATAELL
+178 LAEPDRAVTAELL
-191 KQSGVVDVVIPR
+191 KQSDTVDVVIPR
-203 GGEGLKKFVLENA
+203 GGEGLKKFVLENSA
-216 SVPVIVSA
+216 VPVIASA

-233 KTADLKMADNV
+233 KSADLKMADNV

-255 CNATEQLIVDRAIA
+255 CNATEQLIVDRAVA
-269 APFLTQSLDRL
+269 APFLTKSLDRL
-280 AKQGVRILGCN
+280 AKQGVKILGCA
-291 ETCRIYPPAEL
+291 ETCRIYPMAEL
-302 ATEEDY
+302 ATEEDFY
-308 YTEHLGLV
+308 EEHLGLV
-316 ISVKVVSGYKEA
+316 LSVKVVSGYKEA

-341 AIMSTSKEAIDAF
+341 AIISNSNEAIEAF
-354 TAGVDSAAV
+354 KAGVDSAAV

-376 YGFGAE
+376 FGFGAE

-396 GLRQLTSEK
+396 GLKQLTSEK
-405 YVVVGEGQ
+405 YVIVGEGQ

>member
-1 MSNVS
+1 MTTAEV
-6 EICALAK
+6 CALAK
-13 EASYRLATYTDT
+13 EASYRLATFSAT

-34 ANGIGDEM
+34 ANGISDE
-42 DAILEANADDL
+42 ADDIL
-53 FIAKENGKEETF
+53 VANNDDIFTATQNGKEETF

-77 QMIDGIMQVAELPN
+77 QMIDGIMQVAELPD
-91 PVGETTDKWTLPNG
+91 PVGEVTDKWTLPNG
-105 LKITKVR
+105 LQISKVR
-112 APLGVIAIIYE
+112 APLGVVAIIYE

-178 LADPEREATAELL
+178 LAEPDRAVTAELL
-191 KQSGVVDVVIPR
+191 KQSDTVDVVIPR
-203 GGEGLKKFVLENA
+203 GGEGLKKFVLENSA
-216 SVPVIVSA
+216 VPVIASA

-233 KTADLKMADNV
+233 KSADLKMADNV

-255 CNATEQLIVDRAIA
+255 CNATEQLIVDRAVA
-269 APFLTQSLDRL
+269 APFLTKSLDRL
-280 AKQGVRILGCN
+280 AKQGVKILGCA
-291 ETCRIYPPAEL
+291 ETCRIYPMAEL
-302 ATEEDY
+302 ATEEDFY
-308 YTEHLGLV
+308 EEHLGLV
-316 ISVKVVSGYKEA
+316 LSVKVVSGYKEA

-341 AIMSTSKEAIDAF
+341 AIISTSNEAIEAF
-354 TAGVDSAAV
+354 KAGVDSAAV

-376 YGFGAE
+376 FGFGAE

-396 GLRQLTSEK
+396 GLKQLTSEK

>member
-1 MSNVS
+1 MTTAEV
-6 EICALAK
+6 CALAK
-13 EASYRLATYTDT
+13 EASYRLATFSAT

-34 ANGIGDEM
+34 ANGISDE
-42 DAILEANADDL
+42 ADDIL
-53 FIAKENGKEETF
+53 VANNDDIFTATQNGKEETF

-77 QMIDGIMQVAELPN
+77 QMIDGIMQVAELPD
-91 PVGETTDKWTLPNG
+91 PVGEVTDKWTLPNG
-105 LKITKVR
+105 LQISKVR
-112 APLGVIAIIYE
+112 APLGVVAIIYE

-178 LADPEREATAELL
+178 LAEPDRAVTAELL
-191 KQSGVVDVVIPR
+191 KQSDTVDVVIPR
-203 GGEGLKKFVLENA
+203 GGEGLKKFVLENSA
-216 SVPVIVSA
+216 VPVIASA

-233 KTADLKMADNV
+233 KSADLKMADNV

-255 CNATEQLIVDRAIA
+255 CNATEQLIVDRAVA
-269 APFLTQSLDRL
+269 APFLTKSLDRL
-280 AKQGVRILGCN
+280 AKQGVKILGCA
-291 ETCRIYPPAEL
+291 ETCRIYPMAEL
-302 ATEEDY
+302 ATEEDFY
-308 YTEHLGLV
+308 EEHQGLV
-316 ISVKVVSGYKEA
+316 LSVKVVSGYKEA

-341 AIMSTSKEAIDAF
+341 AIISTSNEAIEAF
-354 TAGVDSAAV
+354 KAGVDSAAV

-376 YGFGAE
+376 FGFGAE

-396 GLRQLTSEK
+396 GLKQLTSEK